1 MTDGLK
7 HVDASVQLAH
17 KEGIFLTMEPK
28 IFEVVVSGI
37 GTAYKGADQD
47 EASDAYVGYTSDP
60 AYAGAHISMWEDGE
74 LVDERQANETDFSD
88 VE

>member
-1 MTDGLK
+1 
-7 HVDASVQLAH
+7 
-17 KEGIFLTMEPK
+17 MEPK
-28 IFEVVVSGI
+28 IFEVVVDSDVSSGERMTRI
-37 GTAYKGADQD
+37 ATSVYKGADQD

-60 AYAGAHISMWEDGE
+60 AYASAHISMWEDGE